1 MRPGVRLVTL
11 TGPGGVGK
19 TRLALALAASLDTT
33 FRDGVYFVPLA
44 TVSNADVMWKVL
56 ADALGASSES
66 GPDTAVPALLAGRT
80 ALLVLD
86 NLEQL
91 EHAAEVIAALTAAA
105 PGLVVIATSRRPMHL
120 QGEWEF
126 PVPPLAGPTGDTL
139 ESIAAS
145 AAVGLF
151 VQHAALVRRG
161 FSLTAANAGDVAAI
175 CVRLDGLPLAIELA
189 ASRAKLLSPKAL
201 LARLGDSLDLAA
213 TEVDR
218 PSRQQTLRAAIAWS
232 HDLLGPDLQRVFR
245 RLGVFAGGCDIDAVT
260 AVTIDASGPAGD
272 PAALEAVTDLLD
284 LSLITVSETAEGD
297 IRVAMLET
305 IREYAHFQLMQSEE
319 QETTHRLHAEYYAD
333 FAEQASSELR
343 GSRPLRWFDRLEVEQ
358 DNLRVALS
366 WTLGGDPPAADSEP
380 QRRALGLRL
389 VNALSWFWYSHH
401 IADGRRWLELA
412 IDRAEGDEGPTLV
425 DAVHGLGWVLLQQGE
440 PERAK
445 TALEQNLELCRRLG
459 DPLKLAKGLDSLAVA
474 HLYLDQPDVTTR
486 LLEQSL
492 EIARGYPDDPLP
504 QTVLNH
510 LAVVALDTGD
520 QERAQRL
527 MGECVDLAAG
537 RNDTYGL
544 ITARVNLAVVMNRAG
559 NRAEGVDLLISL
571 VDDMVAFGDMEMIS
585 AALDE
590 FTLCAAD
597 QGDDVRAARLNGAT
611 DRLRED
617 NGIARREPDVRD
629 LELSLGPVRERLGQ
643 DAWDAE
649 IGVGRKLTQADAFEL
664 ARQLPTSR

>member
-1 MRPGVRLVTL
+1 M
-11 TGPGGVGK
+11 
-19 TRLALALAASLDTT
+19 
-33 FRDGVYFVPLA
+33 
-44 TVSNADVMWKVL
+44 
-56 ADALGASSES
+56 
-66 GPDTAVPALLAGRT
+66 
-80 ALLVLD
+80 LD

-91 EHAAEVIAALTAAA
+91 EQAAQVIATLTAAA
-105 PGLVVIATSRRPMHL
+105 PALVVIATSRRPMHL

-145 AAVGLF
+145 AAVSLF
-151 VQHAALVRRG
+151 VQHATLVRRG

-232 HDLLGPDLQRVFR
+232 HDLLTPELQRVFR
-245 RLGVFAGGCDIDAVT
+245 RLGVFAGGCDLDAVA
-260 AVTIDASGPAGD
+260 AVTVDPTAPAEGVDALG
-272 PAALEAVTDLLD
+272 AVTDLLD
-284 LSLITVSETAEGD
+284 LSLITVSETWEGD

-305 IREYAHFQLMQSEE
+305 IREYAHFQLMQSAD
-319 QETTHRLHAEYYAD
+319 QEATHRLHAEYYAD
-333 FAEQASSELR
+333 FAEQASGELR

-366 WTLGGDPPAADSEP
+366 WTLGSDPPAAESDP

-412 IDRAEGDEGPTLV
+412 IDQAEGDEGPTLV

-474 HLYLDQPDVTTR
+474 HLYLDQPDVTRR
-486 LLEQSL
+486 LLEESL

-520 QERAQRL
+520 QERAQTL
-527 MGECVDLAAG
+527 MAECAELAVG
-537 RNDTYGL
+537 RNDTYKDV
-544 ITARVNLAVVMNRAG
+544 TARLNLAVVMNRAG
-559 NRAEGVDLLISL
+559 NRAEGLRPAELACRRHRRL
-571 VDDMVAFGDMEMIS
+571 RRRGDDRLQRSTSSPCAPRTWATTFVRLASTVPPTRSARTTASRDANPTFVTSSVRSTRCAHDWERMRGTPRSGS
-585 AALDE
+585 AA
-590 FTLCAAD
+590 
-597 QGDDVRAARLNGAT
+597 
-611 DRLRED
+611 
-617 NGIARREPDVRD
+617 
-629 LELSLGPVRERLGQ
+629 S
-643 DAWDAE
+643 
-649 IGVGRKLTQADAFEL
+649 
-664 ARQLPTSR
+664 